1 MLHPFQKGLE
11 KTQEGGNYR
20 ILLRWRGIA
29 VFQPVMNGV
38 GGNLVA
44 VQVDFTIIGI
54 EEESNDDVYDDDGDG
69 DDNDDDDHD
78 DDHDYD
84 DNDNWL
90 LVVQASR
97 LSTDLHCNPEGR
109 LPGTLPQ
116 GEKVRDR

>member
-1 MLHPFQKGLE
+1 
-11 KTQEGGNYR
+11 
-20 ILLRWRGIA
+20 
-29 VFQPVMNGV
+29 MNGV

-54 EEESNDDVYDDDGDG
+54 KEESDDDVYDNDGEDG
-69 DDNDDDDHD
+69 DDEDDDDDDHD
-78 DDHDYD
+78 DYHDDD